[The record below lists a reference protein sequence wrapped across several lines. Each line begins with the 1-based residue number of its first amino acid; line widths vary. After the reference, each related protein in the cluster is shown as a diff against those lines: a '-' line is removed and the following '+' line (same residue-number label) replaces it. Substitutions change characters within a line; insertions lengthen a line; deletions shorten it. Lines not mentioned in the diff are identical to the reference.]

1 MKKPIKELAG
11 KTVALVAMG
20 NSQLDYHLSL
30 THSKTY
36 DETWAINAM
45 CAATKADRVFAMDP
59 MSRFF
64 DTDDAGTQTEVMRKT
79 LPTLK
84 CPVYS
89 VEKDERVPAIELY
102 PIEEV
107 ANDTACT
114 YFNNTVAYAIAFGLW
129 NKIGALHIFGVD
141 FSYQNNVHFGEM
153 GRACCEFW
161 LAACLSEG
169 MDVHIATRSSLLD
182 SNVNL
187 KDKLYGYHRLE
198 DPLVLHGEPGKLKLK
213 SYADINQPVQIPVGI
228 SDRWS
233 TDELLRPPEPKKA

>member
-1 MKKPIKELAG
+1 
-11 KTVALVAMG
+11 
-20 NSQLDYHLSL
+20 
-30 THSKTY
+30 
-36 DETWAINAM
+36 
-45 CAATKADRVFAMDP
+45 
-59 MSRFF
+59 
-64 DTDDAGTQTEVMRKT
+64 
-79 LPTLK
+79 
-84 CPVYS
+84 
-89 VEKDERVPAIELY
+89 
-102 PIEEV
+102 
-107 ANDTACT
+107 
-114 YFNNTVAYAIAFGLW
+114 VAYAIAFGLW

-169 MDVHIATRSSLLD
+169 MDIHIATRSSLLD
-182 SNVNL
+182 SNINL

-198 DPLVLHGEPGKLKLK
+198 DPLVLQGEAGKLKLK